1 MMNFM
6 LSINLLLLILPTFL
20 FFGLAQKAIALEL
33 GSIGDITRDYTD
45 NLNTEIDKLVKN
57 TINDTTTNVL
67 NSTNAALA
75 NGSNISSSQIITSNN
90 QTSANGGAVIL
101 NQIENKNGECTS
113 TTVGGPGNDTLSSKG
128 VCNDQLSGGPGAD
141 KFICGEGTDT
151 IRDYNPDEGDIIA
164 DTKNCENII

>member
-33 GSIGDITRDYTD
+33 RSIGDITRDYTD

-67 NSTNAALA
+67 NSTNAALS
-75 NGSNISSSQIITSNN
+75 NGSKVSSSQIITSNN

-101 NQIENKNGECTS
+101 NQIENKNGECNS

-151 IRDYNPDEGDIIA
+151 IRDYNPDEGDTITDA
-164 DTKNCENII
+164 KNCEKII